1 MHHKDYSSIKQENQT
16 ELTENA
22 DAAGLKINGVF
33 CPTAEMNEVLK
44 T

>member
-1 MHHKDYSSIKQENQT
+1 MHHKGCSFTKQENQA